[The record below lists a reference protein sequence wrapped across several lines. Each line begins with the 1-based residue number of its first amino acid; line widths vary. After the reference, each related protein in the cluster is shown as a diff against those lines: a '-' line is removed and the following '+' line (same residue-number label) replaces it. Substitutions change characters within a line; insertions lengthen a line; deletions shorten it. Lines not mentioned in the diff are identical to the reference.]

1 MDDYNPNYD
10 RYPEPDDSDRKIPVI
25 FWLVLA
31 VAIDLVL
38 LGVIL
43 YKVW

>member
-10 RYPEPDDSDRKIPVI
+10 RYPEPDDEDRKIPVI
-25 FWLVLA
+25 FWVMLA
-31 VAIDLVL
+31 VGVDLVL
-38 LGVIL
+38 LCAIL

>member
-10 RYPEPDDSDRKIPVI
+10 RYPEPDDSDRKIPVA
-25 FWLVLA
+25 FWLVAALA
-31 VAIDLVL
+31 VEFTL
-38 LGVIL
+38 LCAIL